1 MTFWR
6 TAVLTSAV
14 VAAGTAGAASAP
26 QAQGQAHVVPAQHS
40 TVMDMLR
47 NGSEIGVTI
56 RDLSEENTKQ
66 AKPATRGGA
75 LITSVN
81 EGGPAATAGIK
92 QGDIITEF
100 DGERIRG
107 ARQFARVV
115 EETPAG
121 RRVEAAVLRDG
132 QRVTLTVQPREGRAG
147 YRLLSDVGPRMREL
161 ERNFRFDIPVPPA
174 PPAAPARPALPSR
187 PVIPDIEQFQY
198 FSRSANRLG
207 ITVDELSS
215 QLAEYF
221 GTKDGVLVT
230 AVTDDSVAAKAGLKA
245 GDVITSFNNEP
256 VTSASELRRRIQRLD
271 EGGEFTI
278 GVVRDKKTLTMKG
291 KLEPRPERVRT
302 YIS

>member
-26 QAQGQAHVVPAQHS
+26 QAQGQVHVVPAQHS

-75 LITSVN
+75 LITSVT

-121 RRVEAAVLRDG
+121 RRVETAVLRDG

-174 PPAAPARPALPSR
+174 PPVAPAPPALPSR